1 MSPRILVVDDEEAIV
16 KLVSYNLQ
24 KEGFDTLAAV
34 DGREAWEIIR
44 QEKPDLIVLDIMMPE
59 MDGFAL
65 CRLLRQEKILT
76 PILMLTA
83 KDEEIDKVLGLELGA
98 DDYLTKPFSPREL
111 VARVKAILRRTDQR
125 KPSEEG
131 P

>member
-65 CRLLRQEKILT
+65 CRPGSLLLW
-76 PILMLTA
+76 
-83 KDEEIDKVLGLELGA
+83 GLEFLRLPANTTPATGLG
-98 DDYLTKPFSPREL
+98 
-111 VARVKAILRRTDQR
+111 
-125 KPSEEG
+125 
-131 P
+131 

>member
-1 MSPRILVVDDEEAIV
+1 
-16 KLVSYNLQ
+16 LQ
-24 KEGFDTLAAV
+24 KDGFDTLAAA

-44 QEKPDLIVLDIMMPE
+44 REKPDLIVLDIMLPE

-111 VARVKAILRRTDQR
+111 VARVKAILRRTDER
-125 KPSEEG
+125 MPSQDG
-131 P
+131 PLTFGDMVYLSREV